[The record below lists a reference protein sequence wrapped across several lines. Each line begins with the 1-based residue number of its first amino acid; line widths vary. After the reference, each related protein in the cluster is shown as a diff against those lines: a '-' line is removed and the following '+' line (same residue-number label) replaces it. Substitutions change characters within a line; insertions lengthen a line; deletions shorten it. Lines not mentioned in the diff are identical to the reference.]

1 MFKHTIIDT
10 LLLIVLCIVQQYV
23 VSRLVI
29 FGVFP
34 DIVTIYI
41 AFTAIKYSQ
50 KQGTTYGF
58 IAGIATGILIG
69 NMGIEALSKTIEG
82 FVAGYFHIPED
93 SHASSRQKKQ
103 MYYKGVLLACLTG
116 RILYT
121 LMTNVL
127 SLPMTLHMTYSI
139 GVATLLTMIVA
150 VFAYQMFFRKILVNN

>member
-1 MFKHTIIDT
+1 VFKHTILDT
-10 LLLIVLCIVQQYV
+10 ILLIVLCIIQQYA

-41 AFTAIKYSQ
+41 AFTAIRYGQ

-58 IAGIATGILIG
+58 MAGIATGILSGSIG
-69 NMGIEALSKTIEG
+69 TETLTKTIEG
-82 FVAGYFHIPED
+82 FVAGYFYIPED

-103 MYYKGVLLACLTG
+103 LYYKGVLLASVIG
-116 RILYT
+116 RVLYT
-121 LMTNVL
+121 LMINVL
-127 SLPMTLHMTYSI
+127 SLPTTLHMTYSI

-150 VFAYQMFFRKILVNN
+150 VFAYQMFFKKILVNN